1 MPKLKDIKKVLVIG
15 SGPIIIGQAAEFD
28 YAGTQA
34 CRALKEEGLEV
45 VLVNSNPATIMT
57 DVNVA
62 DRVYVEPINIDFLKT
77 VIKRERPD
85 SLLATLGGQVGL
97 NMAMTLEEKGI
108 LEEYNVRLLGT
119 QVSAIKRGE
128 DRELFK
134 ETMEKIN
141 QPIPE
146 STIVETVE
154 AACEFGKEIGYPLI
168 VL

>member
-1 MPKLKDIKKVLVIG
+1 MQVLKH
-15 SGPIIIGQAAEFD
+15 A
-28 YAGTQA
+28 
-34 CRALKEEGLEV
+34 ALKEEGLEV

-108 LEEYNVRLLGT
+108 LEEYNVRLFGT

-134 ETMEKIN
+134 ETMEKN
-141 QPIPE
+141 QPTY
-146 STIVETVE
+146 S
-154 AACEFGKEIGYPLI
+154 
-168 VL
+168 

>member
-97 NMAMTLEEKGI
+97 NMAMTLEEKRHFGRI
-108 LEEYNVRLLGT
+108 QRTSFGYSG
-119 QVSAIKRGE
+119 
-128 DRELFK
+128 FC
-134 ETMEKIN
+134 N
-141 QPIPE
+141 Q
-146 STIVETVE
+146 TW
-154 AACEFGKEIGYPLI
+154 
-168 VL
+168 

>member
-1 MPKLKDIKKVLVIG
+1 MQVLKH
-15 SGPIIIGQAAEFD
+15 A
-28 YAGTQA
+28 
-34 CRALKEEGLEV
+34 ALKEEGLEV

-108 LEEYNVRLLGT
+108 LEEYNVRLFGY
-119 QVSAIKRGE
+119 SG
-128 DRELFK
+128 FC
-134 ETMEKIN
+134 N
-141 QPIPE
+141 Q
-146 STIVETVE
+146 TW
-154 AACEFGKEIGYPLI
+154 
-168 VL
+168 